1 MKRKDILVLALIGVI
16 VLCFALS
23 LLFPSLGKQPP
34 IELSTVA
41 DVEVIDGGV
50 FDVAEFSYAIN
61 LHPNE
66 QKTDAI
72 SSSAE
77 AVQAAIDVWH
87 KIYYYDERNKPDGR
101 PNDILSGMNQVEYF
115 HDDAEKCW
123 LVRGVLSHTPYPVAG
138 EVPHIILKSDG
149 TVLAVWIE

>member
-1 MKRKDILVLALIGVI
+1 MKRKDILALILIGVI
-16 VLCFALS
+16 ILCFALS

-34 IELSTVA
+34 IELTTVA

-66 QKTDAI
+66 QKTNAI

-77 AVQAAIDVWH
+77 AVQAAIRVWH
-87 KIYYYDERNKPDGR
+87 EVYYYDELDKRDGR
-101 PNDILSGMNQVEYF
+101 PNDIMRGISEVKF
-115 HDDAEKCW
+115 FCDDGTDCW
-123 LVRGVLSHTPYPVAG
+123 LVYGVLPNEPYPTAG
-138 EVPHIILKSDG
+138 AVPHIILKSDG